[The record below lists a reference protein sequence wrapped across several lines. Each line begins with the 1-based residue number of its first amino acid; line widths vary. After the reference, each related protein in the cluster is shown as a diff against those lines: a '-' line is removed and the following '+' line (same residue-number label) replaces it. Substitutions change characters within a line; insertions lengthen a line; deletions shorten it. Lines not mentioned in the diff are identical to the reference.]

1 MKIFKEIKKI
11 GKRFLQNINLANAK
25 KLLDISTDA
34 LKFVEE
40 ATPYLNK
47 YSDKFSKIIK
57 SPGYNTFYQGVQIA
71 DNILNRG
78 SALSGKNTQRI
89 QPEEP
94 DKDLRQA
101 EQIANNMQTRPVER
115 ASMKIERR
123 RR

>member
-47 YSDKFSKIIK
+47 HSDKFSKIIK
-57 SPGYNTFYQGVQIA
+57 SPGYNTFSQGVQIA

-78 SALSGKNTQRI
+78 LALSGKNTQRI

-101 EQIANNMQTRPVER
+101 EQ
-115 ASMKIERR
+115 
-123 RR
+123 